1 MIRICDVE
9 KRLRYVAKRLG
20 DDCHLQRNRLDYI
33 VPQLEK
39 NLYVLEY
46 YLTLTDGEVF
56 ESLYPNNP
64 SFKSVEEIFPKMGY
78 ISRVYYSYLL
88 NKILKRYKY
97 VRQSKAKI
105 NHDGKVVRI
114 KDIPN
119 LKKDED
125 RKELLSKI
133 TQFYI
138 YLPLEDS
145 ELKLFQYEYSI
156 FFDDLRPKS
165 AFRSLHLSKSHSQWV
180 SWHREREQNN
190 SEAIILQD
198 SFLNNIDF
206 EKSFGFQRKDEIIR
220 NNHIYKVATNYCKNP
235 TGDLDFEPYA
245 VMSDSV
251 IVKKID
257 INDSSYINT
266 HSFENGL
273 FIDRELKDRN
283 YFTCELSKNLK
294 IPFDD
299 IYLDREELI
308 SLNVISDYMDV
319 KQRRN
324 NIILKLLDNYH
335 YDFFDEEGRFLHTR
349 EGFFKYIIDN
359 KEKFS
364 LSQYCASLFN
374 LKLETIKGYL
384 QDNHEIRARI
394 VFKRGPAKK
403 LK

>member
-9 KRLRYVAKRLG
+9 KRLG
-20 DDCHLQRNRLDYI
+20 DDCPLQGNRLGYI
-33 VPQLEK
+33 FPQLEK

-78 ISRVYYSYLL
+78 ISQAYYSYLL
-88 NKILKRYKY
+88 NKIQKRYEY
-97 VRQSKAKI
+97 IEQSKAKI
-105 NHDGKVVRI
+105 DNNRDIIRI

-206 EKSFGFQRKDEIIR
+206 EKSFGFQRKDEIIL

-235 TGDLDFEPYA
+235 TGDLNFEPYA
-245 VMSDSV
+245 VMNDSV
-251 IVKKID
+251 IIKKLD
-257 INDSSYINT
+257 VNDQTYINT
-266 HSFENGL
+266 HSLENGL
-273 FIDRELKDRN
+273 FIDKEFRDKN

-299 IYLDREELI
+299 IYLDKEELI
-308 SLNVISDYMDV
+308 SLGLIQDNLTI
-319 KQRRN
+319 KQRRTE
-324 NIILKLLDNYH
+324 ILLRVL
-335 YDFFDEEGRFLHTR
+335 
-349 EGFFKYIIDN
+349 EGFPDKLIDSSGYSLYPREKLFGYIFEKGVSELNLTVHEVRLFDLSIDSIKDFLSKNHDVTSKIKFN
-359 KEKFS
+359 KGRPE
-364 LSQYCASLFN
+364 
-374 LKLETIKGYL
+374 G
-384 QDNHEIRARI
+384 QDD
-394 VFKRGPAKK
+394 
-403 LK
+403 